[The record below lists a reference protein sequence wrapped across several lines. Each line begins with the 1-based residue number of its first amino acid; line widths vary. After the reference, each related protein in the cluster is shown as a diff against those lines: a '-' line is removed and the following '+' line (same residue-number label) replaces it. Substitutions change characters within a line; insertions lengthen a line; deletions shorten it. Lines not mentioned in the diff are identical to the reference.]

1 MSTPLRVDRNEY
13 ASMSMKEHG
22 ESGSGTMVVGSG
34 LAVEDAEGFSTRQ
47 QILATLKRSGRD
59 SLDGLSQLLGIS
71 REGVRKHL
79 VILERE
85 GLVSVSLRRG
95 GPGRPGHV
103 YSLTEQADESFPR
116 RYADIALEVLDYLTK
131 HYGQE
136 AVDEFFA
143 SRTTRMVDMYKPI
156 VSGQMRERIEALCSI
171 LRQAG
176 ALAEWDESADGFVLR
191 CYNCRVS
198 RVARHYPESCVHDQ
212 DLIERLLGTEVQ
224 RQSCMAK
231 GDSACQFL
239 VGTGTEGY

>member
-1 MSTPLRVDRNEY
+1 MS
-13 ASMSMKEHG
+13 AKEHIEPG
-22 ESGSGTMVVGSG
+22 LSATIAGPG
-34 LAVEDAEGFSTRQ
+34 LAVEDVEGFSTRQ

-116 RYADIALEVLDYLTK
+116 RYADIALEVLDYLTR

-136 AVDEFFA
+136 AVDQFFA
-143 SRTTRMVDMYKPI
+143 SRTSHMVDMYKPM
-156 VSGQMRERIEALCSI
+156 VSGPMRERIEALCTI

-176 ALAEWDESADGFVLR
+176 ALAEWDENDDGFVLR

-212 DLIERLLGTEVQ
+212 NLIERLLGIGVQ

-239 VGTGTEGY
+239 VGTET